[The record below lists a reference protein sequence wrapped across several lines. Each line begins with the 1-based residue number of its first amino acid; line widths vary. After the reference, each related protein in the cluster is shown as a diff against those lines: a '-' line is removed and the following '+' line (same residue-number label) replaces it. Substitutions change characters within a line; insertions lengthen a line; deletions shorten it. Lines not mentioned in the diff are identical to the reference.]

1 MNINL
6 TIGFTWLNLTAGH
19 TWKLFAKGK
28 FCLCYHNFF
37 LRFFKKH
44 FCWSQTKKIVRN
56 NWVCH
61 FYNKNISVVNNQ
73 AHNFFMYVWL
83 SFNIMYESVK
93 YNIYKKHFSVI
104 FSLFKVTAANIFQ
117 EGSLSRIILMRP
129 RGRINFWLMSI
140 DYWPGERNNLI
151 KRILRG
157 LSRISQD
164 FWAFFT
170 HSTKKV
176 LTKKGSN

>member
-19 TWKLFAKGK
+19 TWKLFAKDK

-140 DYWPGERNNLI
+140 DYWPGERNN
-151 KRILRG
+151 
-157 LSRISQD
+157 
-164 FWAFFT
+164 
-170 HSTKKV
+170 
-176 LTKKGSN
+176 